1 MGDYINTMA
10 YIEYGVLIA
19 IVITAL
25 LLILV
30 ASANSN
36 KKLNPLSYIIAIVL
50 ATLLTFQMSRLVCAC
65 CLDDAVS
72 DVKSIVGMFSQTAA
86 NIIGYTTK
94 DVGWFVFRRVMWSA
108 LFTALAGVSMWFTM
122 TPVRKKYHAS
132 FDDYDSNVS
141 SSSND
146 WGI

>member
-1 MGDYINTMA
+1 MS

-50 ATLLTFQMSRLVCAC
+50 AALLTFQMSRLVCAC

-72 DVKSIVGMFSQTAA
+72 DVKSIVGMFSQKAA

-94 DVGWFVFRRVMWSA
+94 DVGWFVFRRVMWSV
-108 LFTALAGVSMWFTM
+108 LFCAIAGVGIYFTM
-122 TPVRKKYHAS
+122 ETVARNPRRRGRSSRRRSDRSY
-132 FDDYDSNVS
+132 DDNF
-141 SSSND
+141 
-146 WGI
+146 

>member
-1 MGDYINTMA
+1 MGDYINAMA

-72 DVKSIVGMFSQTAA
+72 DVKNIVGMFSQTAA

-94 DVGWFVFRRVMWSA
+94 DVGWFVFRRVMWSV
-108 LFTALAGVSMWFTM
+108 LFCAIAGVGIYFTM
-122 TPVRKKYHAS
+122 ETVARIPRRRGRSSRRRSDRSY
-132 FDDYDSNVS
+132 DDNF
-141 SSSND
+141 
-146 WGI
+146 

>member
-19 IVITAL
+19 IIITAL

-72 DVKSIVGMFSQTAA
+72 DVKNIVGMFSQTAA

-94 DVGWFVFRRVMWSA
+94 DVGWFVFRRVMWSV
-108 LFTALAGVSMWFTM
+108 LFCAIAGVGIYFTM
-122 TPVRKKYHAS
+122 ETVARNPRRRGRSSRRRSDRSY
-132 FDDYDSNVS
+132 DDNF
-141 SSSND
+141 
-146 WGI
+146 

>member
-1 MGDYINTMA
+1 MA

-72 DVKSIVGMFSQTAA
+72 DVKNIVGMFSQTAA

-94 DVGWFVFRRVMWSA
+94 DVGWFVFRRVMWSV
-108 LFTALAGVSMWFTM
+108 LFCAIAGVGIYFTM
-122 TPVRKKYHAS
+122 ETVARIPRRRGRSSRRRSDRSY
-132 FDDYDSNVS
+132 DDNF
-141 SSSND
+141 
-146 WGI
+146 

>member
-1 MGDYINTMA
+1 MA

-72 DVKSIVGMFSQTAA
+72 DVKNIVGMFSQTAA

-94 DVGWFVFRRVMWSA
+94 DVGWFVFRRVMWSV
-108 LFTALAGVSMWFTM
+108 LFCAIAGVGIYFTM
-122 TPVRKKYHAS
+122 ETVARNPRRRGRSSRRRSDRSY
-132 FDDYDSNVS
+132 DDNF
-141 SSSND
+141 
-146 WGI
+146 

>member
-72 DVKSIVGMFSQTAA
+72 DVKNIVGMFSQTAA

-94 DVGWFVFRRVMWSA
+94 DVGWFVFSRVMWSV
-108 LFTALAGVSMWFTM
+108 LFCAIAGVGIYFTM
-122 TPVRKKYHAS
+122 ETVARNPRRRGRSSRRRSDRSY
-132 FDDYDSNVS
+132 DDNF
-141 SSSND
+141 
-146 WGI
+146 

>member
-72 DVKSIVGMFSQTAA
+72 DVKNIVGMFSQTAA

-94 DVGWFVFRRVMWSA
+94 DVGWFVFRRVMWSV
-108 LFTALAGVSMWFTM
+108 LFCAIAGVGIYFTM
-122 TPVRKKYHAS
+122 ETVARNPRRRGRSSRRRSDRSY
-132 FDDYDSNVS
+132 DDNF
-141 SSSND
+141 
-146 WGI
+146 

>member
-1 MGDYINTMA
+1 MA

-19 IVITAL
+19 IIITAL

-72 DVKSIVGMFSQTAA
+72 DVKNIVGMFSQTAA

-94 DVGWFVFRRVMWSA
+94 DVGWFVFRRVMWSV
-108 LFTALAGVSMWFTM
+108 LFCAIAGVGIYFTM
-122 TPVRKKYHAS
+122 ETVARNPRRRGRSSRRRSDRSY
-132 FDDYDSNVS
+132 DDNF
-141 SSSND
+141 
-146 WGI
+146 

>member
-72 DVKSIVGMFSQTAA
+72 DVKNIVGMFSHTAA

-94 DVGWFVFRRVMWSA
+94 DVGWFVFRRVMWSV
-108 LFTALAGVSMWFTM
+108 LFCAIAGVGIYFTM
-122 TPVRKKYHAS
+122 ETVARNPRRRGRSSRRRSDRSY
-132 FDDYDSNVS
+132 DDNF
-141 SSSND
+141 
-146 WGI
+146 